1 MANTEIKKTQRE
13 MYGEIIDILNEYE
26 YEDVKHLIEL
36 MNKKI
41 EQVDTKAEK
50 AKAKAAEK
58 KEKADEL
65 RDLIEGVLTDEFM
78 TINEITEIVNDP
90 DVSTHKV
97 APRLK
102 ALVEAGIAVKGEV
115 KVSGGEGSKAR
126 KLVAYKLASEDAE

>member
-13 MYGEIIDILNEYE
+13 MYGEILNILNEYE
-26 YEDVKHLIEL
+26 DVDYLIDFI
-36 MNKKI
+36 NKKV
-41 EQVDTKAEK
+41 EQIDMKAEK
-50 AKAKAAEK
+50 AKVKAAEK

-65 RDLIEGVLTDEFM
+65 RDLIEGILTDEFM